1 MKTRS
6 LILILLII
14 GIPLGGLVW
23 AAVRLAK
30 NEQVVVRQ
38 QFHDVMEQ
46 RLQEVNQRIVSHFQR
61 IEAELEDLTSV
72 ENQDEAT
79 LRDLGR
85 TEPKVMQMF
94 LLTSDGQLQYPNL
107 QGPLNGDEKR
117 FLMQASRMFSEQHL
131 LAATL
136 DADGSNTS
144 EAEAI
149 QDSLDVADTAPAA
162 SAEQSEASRFATATT
177 SANTGWLV
185 WYWDKGLNLIYWNRR
200 PSGQI
205 VGAALDRSRWMADLI
220 GQLPDSQAVGSR
232 SSRDSN
238 SIVPRIQLVDA
249 AAEPIYQWGQAADD
263 ATESVC
269 EIAVAAPLA
278 SWRLKCLL
286 PSGEMLGR
294 SRAPFAGFAGGLVAI
309 ALAIGLLAFVLMRDY
324 SRDMREAGQQ
334 VSFVNQVSHELKTPL
349 TNIRLYA
356 ELLDKD
362 LDKVADETSQP
373 VRKRLN
379 VILSEGQRLSRL
391 IGNVLTVARENRDS
405 LQLNRVTC
413 VPDEVIQQVLRHFEP
428 ALSSLNIQIETNLN
442 ANEEAQLDSDFLE
455 QILGNLISNVEKYAS
470 AGETLAIRSRLNGET
485 LIIDVIDDGPGVPA
499 AERHRV
505 FEPFVRVSQDIN
517 SAAGTGIGLSIC
529 RTLAQEHGGNVQIL
543 NSNSG
548 CHFQITMNIGI

>member
-6 LILILLII
+6 LILILLIV
-14 GIPLGGLVW
+14 GVPLGVLVW

-30 NEQVVVRQ
+30 NEHVVVQQ
-38 QFHDVMEQ
+38 QFHNLMEQ
-46 RLQEVNQRIVSHFQR
+46 RLQDVNRSIVSHFQR
-61 IEAELEDLTSV
+61 TEAELEDLTSV
-72 ENQDEAT
+72 ANPDEVT
-79 LRDLGR
+79 LRELGR

-107 QGPLNGDEKR
+107 QGPLNGDEQR
-117 FLMQASRMFSEQHL
+117 FMMQASRIFSEQHL
-131 LAATL
+131 TAVTL
-136 DADGSNTS
+136 DAISSNTITGNAGVGVQTPPAS
-144 EAEAI
+144 ESALVLQEAP
-149 QDSLDVADTAPAA
+149 S
-162 SAEQSEASRFATATT
+162 SESVTMPGA
-177 SANTGWLV
+177 ANTGWLV

-220 GQLPDSQAVGSR
+220 GQLPDSQPVGRSR
-232 SSRDSN
+232 RSTN
-238 SIVPRIQLVDA
+238 SIAQRIQLVDA

-263 ATESVC
+263 ATEVVC

-286 PSGEMLGR
+286 PPGEFLGR
-294 SRAPFAGFAGGLVAI
+294 SRSSFAGFAGGLIAI
-309 ALAIGLLAFVLMRDY
+309 GLAVGLLAFVLIRDY

-362 LDKVADETSQP
+362 LDQVADETSQP
-373 VRKRLN
+373 IRKRLN

-405 LQLNRVTC
+405 LQVNRVLC
-413 VPDEVIQQVLRHFEP
+413 VPDDVIQQVLRHFEP
-428 ALSSLNIQIETNLN
+428 ALLSLNIQIETDLN
-442 ANEEAQLDSDFLE
+442 ASRQTNLDSDFLE

-470 AGETLAIRSRLNGET
+470 TGESLAVHSQLNGDT
-485 LIIDVIDDGPGVPA
+485 LIIDVIDDGPGIPA
-499 AERHRV
+499 SERHRV
-505 FEPFVRVSQDIN
+505 FEPFVRVSQDIS

-529 RTLAQEHGGNVQIL
+529 RTLSQEHGGDVRIL
-543 NSNSG
+543 SSDSG
-548 CHFQITMNIGI
+548 CHFRTTLNIGK

>member
-1 MKTRS
+1 MRTRS
-6 LILILLII
+6 LVLILLII
-14 GIPLGGLVW
+14 GIPLGVLVW

-38 QFHDVMEQ
+38 QFHDLMEQ

-61 IEAELEDLTSV
+61 TEAELEDLTSV
-72 ENQDEAT
+72 ENPDEAT

-107 QGPLNGDEKR
+107 QGPLNGDEQR

-131 LAATL
+131 VAATL

-144 EAEAI
+144 EAEAL

-162 SAEQSEASRFATATT
+162 SAEQSEASRIATATT

-220 GQLPDSQAVGSR
+220 AQLPDSQAVGS
-232 SSRDSN
+232 SRLSTN

-249 AAEPIYQWGQAADD
+249 AAEPIYQWGQATDD
-263 ATESVC
+263 ATEVVC

-286 PSGEMLGR
+286 PPGEVLGR

-373 VRKRLN
+373 IRKRLN

-413 VPDEVIQQVLRHFEP
+413 VPDEIIQQVLRYFEP
-428 ALSSLNIQIETNLN
+428 ALSSLNIRIETDQN
-442 ANEEAQLDSDFLE
+442 AREQTKLDSDFLE

-470 AGETLAIRSRLNGET
+470 AGETLAIRSRLNGDT
-485 LIIDVIDDGPGVPA
+485 LIIDVIDDGPGIPA

-505 FEPFVRVSQDIN
+505 FEPFVRVSQDIS

-529 RTLAQEHGGNVQIL
+529 RTLAQEHGGDVQIQ

-548 CHFQITMNIGI
+548 CHFQITLKVGI